1 MTAPSR
7 SVCTALAIYRTALR
21 ALPRDF
27 RDRYSSELE
36 SVFRD
41 IATDARARGVVAV
54 ANVTFRSLLDLASG
68 GPGLHARA
76 AHGQVT
82 APGGMWMNTWYDVR
96 YAARRL
102 RRRPGFTA
110 VSAITL
116 ALGVAATTSVFTLI
130 HGVILNPLPYP
141 EPDRIV
147 QVDHGGRGV
156 GIDQGLGVTVGFYR
170 FYRDHVRSAD
180 AMAMYW
186 FEEQTL
192 TGAGDPVQLDAT
204 RATPSL
210 ESVLRVPAMVGRWF
224 SESDG
229 KEGAAPTVVLSAALW
244 RERFAS
250 EPSIVGRAIQLNGT
264 PVVVIGVMPSTFAFP
279 NANVRLWLPAE
290 VPTTHI
296 GGWGMYAVAR
306 LETSA
311 TTASFE
317 QELTALLP
325 RLREDPVDPAKVAS
339 YLDDAKVFP
348 RIVPL
353 KDALIG
359 DVRLT
364 LWVLMGTVGF
374 VLLIAVANVTNLFL
388 VRAEE
393 GHRDVIVRAA
403 LGAGRVRLVRAALA
417 ESMLLSVAAG
427 ALGVGLA
434 AIAVRILRRHAPVNI
449 PRLHEIGLQPEV
461 IAIAVGITLLVGLL
475 LGLIPALARSADMGS
490 ALKEGAGR
498 STTSRGRLFGRNA
511 LVVTQ
516 VALAL
521 VLLIGSGLL
530 LRTYAAMRA
539 VPLGFSERNAL
550 VFETGLPSSR
560 YASRADAKSFQDR
573 LSEKLVALPGV
584 TSAGAVGQCLPLIG
598 YMCYGE
604 VLEVEGRPNVE
615 GKVPPVTGVRIAT
628 TEYFRTI
635 GIAVRGRAFT
645 AGDETGETSVVV
657 LSAAAARAY
666 FGDED
671 PIGKRVRFA
680 RGMRDAGEATGGW
693 STVVGVAAD
702 VRVRIQTD
710 DFQRIIYFPILPQ
723 AVEGPSAHRMSWVL
737 STALPPNSLIPAV
750 RAALDDLDPGMPL
763 AQLRTLEDVI
773 SEATAPAAFSLTLVA
788 LAASI
793 ALLLGAVGVYAVI
806 AYAVSR
812 RTAEI
817 GVRLALG
824 ARAADVRWMVLRQGG
839 SVVLAGIAIGL
850 VGAVLLTRTLRAM
863 LFGVSPTDV
872 PSYAVLTMVMLLVA
886 LAALSLP
893 ARRASKVDPIEALRS
908 E

>member
-7 SVCTALAIYRTALR
+7 SVRMATAIYRTALR

-27 RDRYSSELE
+27 RERYSAELE

-41 IATDARARGVVAV
+41 IATAARRRGVFAV

-76 AHGQVT
+76 AHGHVT
-82 APGGMWMNTWYDVR
+82 APGGTWMNTWHDVR

-102 RRRPGFTA
+102 RRRPGFTM
-110 VSAITL
+110 VSAVTL

-141 EPDRIV
+141 ESDRLV

-156 GIDQGLGVTVGFYR
+156 GLDRGLGVTVGFYR
-170 FYRDHVRSAD
+170 FYRDNVRSAE
-180 AMAMYW
+180 AMASYW

-192 TGAGDPVQLDAT
+192 TGAGDPVQLDAV

-210 ESVLRVPAMVGRWF
+210 ERVLRIPTRTGRWF
-224 SESDG
+224 SEADG
-229 KEGAAPTVVLSAALW
+229 KEGAAPTVVLSEALW
-244 RERFAS
+244 RERFAG
-250 EPSIVGRAIQLNGT
+250 EPSVVGRAIQLNGS

-279 NANVRLWLPAE
+279 NAQIRMWLPAAI
-290 VPTTHI
+290 PTTHI
-296 GGWGMYAVAR
+296 GGWGQYAVAR
-306 LETSA
+306 LG
-311 TTASFE
+311 TTATPATLE
-317 QELTALLP
+317 QELVSLLP

-339 YLDDAKVFP
+339 YLDEAKVFP

-353 KDALIG
+353 KDALVG

-403 LGAGRVRLVRAALA
+403 LGAGRSRLVRAALA
-417 ESMLLSVAAG
+417 ESMLL
-427 ALGVGLA
+427 ALGAGVLGLLLA
-434 AIAVRILRRHAPVNI
+434 AVAVRLLRLNAPVNI

-461 IAIAVGITLLVGLL
+461 IGVALSITLLVGIL
-475 LGLIPALARSADMGS
+475 LGLIPSLARRVELGTAI
-490 ALKEGAGR
+490 KEVAGR
-498 STTSRGRLFGRNA
+498 ATSSRGRLVGRNT
-511 LVVTQ
+511 LVAAQ

-550 VFETGLPSSR
+550 VFETGLPWSR

-573 LSEKLVALPGV
+573 LSEKLVGLPGV
-584 TSAGAVGQCLPLIG
+584 TSAGAVGQCLPLVG

-635 GIAVRGRAFT
+635 GIAVRGRSFT
-645 AGDETGETSVVV
+645 PGDESGQTSVVV

-671 PIGKRVRFA
+671 PIGRRVRFA
-680 RGMRDAGEATGGW
+680 RGMRDAGEASGDW

-723 AVEGPSAHRMSWVL
+723 ALEGPSAHRMSWVL
-737 STALPPNSLIPAV
+737 ATTLPPTSLVPAV
-750 RAALDDLDPGMPL
+750 RAALDELDPGLPL
-763 AQLRTLEDVI
+763 AQLRTLQGVI
-773 SEATAPAAFSLTLVA
+773 NEATAPAAFSLTLVA

-839 SVVLAGIAIGL
+839 SVVLAGIGVGL
-850 VGAVLLTRTLRAM
+850 VGAVLLTRALRAM

-872 PSYAVLTMVMLLVA
+872 PSYVVLTAVMLLVA
-886 LAALSLP
+886 LAALYLP
-893 ARRASKVDPIEALRS
+893 ARRASKVDPMEALRG